1 MVMLSGGAVTVIT
14 EVSFLVPSSSEVAI
28 RLMVGGEG
36 TAAGALYIIES
47 PDLLRV
53 VESVP
58 QAEPEQPDPESAQ
71 VKPLFS
77 ISFCTTAVNDCV
89 PVPA

>member
-1 MVMLSGGAVTVIT
+1 VMLNGGAVTVIT
-14 EVSFLVPSSSEVAI
+14 EVSFLVASLIEVAV

-36 TAAGALYIIES
+36 TAAGALYVIES

-58 QAEPEQPDPESAQ
+58 QAEPEQPDPESDQ
-71 VKPLFS
+71 VKPSLS
-77 ISFCTTAVNDCV
+77 MSFCTTAVNDCV